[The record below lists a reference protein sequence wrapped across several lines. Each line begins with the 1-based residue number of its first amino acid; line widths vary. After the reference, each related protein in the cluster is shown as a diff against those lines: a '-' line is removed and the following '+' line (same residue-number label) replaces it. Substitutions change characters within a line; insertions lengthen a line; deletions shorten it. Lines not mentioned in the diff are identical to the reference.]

1 MAASTEP
8 CCCMTCWLCSAAC
21 MDGSNENVGFV
32 DGVVV
37 DVLMAVTAL
46 MNHGGVP
53 VCFTV

>member
-1 MAASTEP
+1 
-8 CCCMTCWLCSAAC
+8 MTCWLCSAAF
-21 MDGSNENVGFV
+21 MDGSNENIGFV
-32 DGVVV
+32 DGMVV